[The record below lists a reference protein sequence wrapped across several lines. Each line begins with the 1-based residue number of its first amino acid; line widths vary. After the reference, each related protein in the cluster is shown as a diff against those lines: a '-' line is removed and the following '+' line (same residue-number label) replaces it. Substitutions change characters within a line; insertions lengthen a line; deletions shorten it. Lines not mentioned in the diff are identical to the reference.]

1 MEAKKMTSK
10 QRLLESEIA
19 KLMKIQLVELD
30 ELGHIKR
37 NVTDNDLDIL
47 DRALIKAAVQEVQQ
61 TEITM
66 LKHTSVK
73 HRQAFCFKAELG
85 VIVCGVGFSDM
96 DEQQLRLCALC
107 LYVGLL
113 GRSPL
118 MVPKLSEARLES
130 FHVEPAQTLI
140 QAIAKENWEVLSNFV
155 KTHFVKVTPRPQHLI
170 GLTLIAGLFVG
181 HQLTVNGRL
190 RHFTELVGKW
200 WQDVRN
206 DDMTSTK
213 LAGQL
218 VVAFERRRV
227 HSSRL
232 GGDHLVNQIV
242 KDINV
247 HIETRLRVVDVAK
260 RMKLS
265 ADYITRHFHQ
275 QTGWTLKQYIL
286 MRKVTVAKTLLLQQ
300 SVTEVCYRLHFGD
313 QSHFAKVFKH
323 YAGLTP
329 HEYQRQQQ
337 DH

>member
-1 MEAKKMTSK
+1 
-10 QRLLESEIA
+10 
-19 KLMKIQLVELD
+19 
-30 ELGHIKR
+30 
-37 NVTDNDLDIL
+37 
-47 DRALIKAAVQEVQQ
+47 
-61 TEITM
+61 
-66 LKHTSVK
+66 
-73 HRQAFCFKAELG
+73 
-85 VIVCGVGFSDM
+85 M

-118 MVPKLSEARLES
+118 MVQKLSEARLEP
-130 FHVEPAQTLI
+130 FQTEPAHTLI

-155 KTHFVKVTPRPQHLI
+155 KTHFVKVMPRPQHLI

-190 RHFTELVGKW
+190 CHFTELVGKW

-206 DDMTSTK
+206 DDMTSAK

-227 HSSRL
+227 HGSRL
-232 GGDHLVNQIV
+232 SGDHLVNQIV

-300 SVTEVCYRLHFGD
+300 SVTEVCYELHFGD
-313 QSHFAKVFKH
+313 QSHFAKVFKQ
-323 YAGLTP
+323 YVGLTP

-337 DH
+337 DR